1 MLMRLGAI
9 VFALPGI
16 LLLVLY
22 GLELSA
28 ITQCQELGLNYDVIT
43 QQCSPDEQPFNTFYM
58 RNSLLVN
65 SMMLLSVAGALALSW
80 GMLVRGMAQQQRK
93 H

>member
-22 GLELSA
+22 GIELSA
-28 ITQCQELGLNYDVIT
+28 VTSCQELGLNYDVVT

-58 RNSLLVN
+58 RNSTLVN
-65 SMMLLSVAGALALSW
+65 SMMLLSVTGALALSW
-80 GMLVRGMAQQQRK
+80 GMLVRGMAQQRRG
-93 H
+93 

>member
-22 GLELSA
+22 GIELSA
-28 ITQCQELGLNYDVIT
+28 VTSCQELGLNYDVVA

-58 RNSLLVN
+58 RNSTLVN

-80 GMLVRGMAQQQRK
+80 GMLVRGMAQQRRRQ
-93 H
+93 